1 MHLLK
6 TARMGLVDNIEEG
19 PDTFSILL
27 TTDNHVGYNENDPI
41 RGDDGWKTFNEVL
54 RMAAERDVDMV
65 VQGGDLF
72 HINKPT
78 KKSLYQVIKSL
89 RLYCMGDRPCEMEL
103 LSDPSICLDNGFNNV
118 NYEDPNLNISIPV
131 FAISG
136 NHDDATGDGLL
147 SPLDVLSVSG
157 LINHF
162 GKVIDNENITVSPLL
177 FQKGTTKLALYGMAN
192 VRDERLHRAFRD
204 GLVKFQR
211 PNIQTDQWFNLFC
224 FHQNHAQHTFT
235 SSIPESFLPNFLD
248 LILWGHEH
256 ESIPFPVH
264 NPEMGF
270 DVLQAGSS
278 VATSLS
284 EGEVADKNA
293 FILKVKGQNYSIE
306 PIKLKSV
313 RPFVMKEIELLRSD
327 LIPGAASGADV
338 IAYLADE
345 VERAIITANQ
355 KYKENNADLFAD
367 VDDPEFDKKNIPL
380 PLVRLRVEY
389 SGGYEIENARRFS
402 NRFVGKIAN
411 VNDVI
416 QFYKKRSKETAT
428 IVKKTKFEDKDLF
441 EEGLTSK
448 KTTELQLTDFM
459 TEFLNQAELV
469 LIPEAGLN
477 HAVKRFV
484 ENEDKHI
491 LDQFIK
497 AEIEKESEIL
507 LKINIDEE
515 EFHGDDEAH
524 AKNVFKQVLN
534 QVKRDNS
541 ARRLESVEI
550 DQPPKKPSKKLA
562 KSEELVLS
570 DSDEEMIL
578 EPTKPNSRA
587 RTSKMKAKSK
597 NSTIEVESDSGSE
610 SEEIISKPKPRST
623 RVRATKSSTRGGRG
637 KKATLKDDIMNF

>member
-1 MHLLK
+1 
-6 TARMGLVDNIEEG
+6 MGLVDKIDDG

-41 RGDDGWKTFNEVL
+41 RGDDGWKTFNEIT

-78 KKSLYQVIKSL
+78 KKSMYQVIKSL
-89 RLYCMGDRPCEMEL
+89 RLFCMGDRPCEMEL
-103 LSDPSICLDNGFNNV
+103 LSDPSLCLDNGFNNV
-118 NYEDPNLNISIPV
+118 NYEDANLNISIPV

-162 GKVIDNENITVSPLL
+162 GKITDNENITVSPLL

-235 SSIPESFLPNFLD
+235 SSIPENFLPNFLD

-264 NPEMGF
+264 NTEMGF

-278 VATSLS
+278 IATSLS
-284 EGEVADKNA
+284 EGEVADKHA
-293 FILKVKGQNYSIE
+293 FILRVKGQDYAIE
-306 PIKLKSV
+306 PVKLRSV
-313 RPFVMKEIELLRSD
+313 RPFVMKEIELLKSD
-327 LIPGAASGADV
+327 LVPGAASGADV
-338 IAYLADE
+338 IAYLTDE
-345 VERAIITANQ
+345 VERAIVTANQ
-355 KYKENNADLFAD
+355 KYKENNTELFAD
-367 VDDPEFDKKNIPL
+367 IDDPDFDKQNIPL

-416 QFYKKRSKETAT
+416 QFYKKRTKETT
-428 IVKKTKFEDKDLF
+428 IAKKTKFEDKDLF
-441 EEGLTSK
+441 EEGMTSK

-477 HAVKRFV
+477 HAVKRYV

-497 AEIEKESEIL
+497 SEIERESDIL
-507 LKINIDEE
+507 LKINIDDD
-515 EFHGDDEAH
+515 EFHEDDEH
-524 AKNVFKQVLN
+524 AKQAFKHVLN
-534 QVKRDNS
+534 QVKRDN
-541 ARRLESVEI
+541 ARRLESVEYE
-550 DQPPKKPSKKLA
+550 PPKKTSKKPA
-562 KSEELVLS
+562 RSAEIVIS
-570 DSDEEMIL
+570 DSDEEMVP
-578 EPTKPNSRA
+578 EPPKRTNRA
-587 RTSKMKAKSK
+587 RTSKTTAKLK
-597 NSTIEVESDSGSE
+597 NSSIVVASDSGSE
-610 SEEIISKPKPRST
+610 EYESKPKPRSKGAI
-623 RVRATKSSTRGGRG
+623 RGRG
-637 KKATLKDDIMNF
+637 KKASLKDDIMNF